1 MAQSLTNLLHDISVH
16 AQQLGE
22 MNLALKKHITELEQE
37 VDTLKSSL
45 AEKEKELQRALTDA
59 EFLTMSHRLADS
71 PDTIISARRQIAR
84 LIRNIDNC
92 ISMLK
97 EE

>member
-1 MAQSLTNLLHDISVH
+1 MAQSLTILLHDISTH
-16 AQQLGE
+16 ARQLGE
-22 MNLALKKHITELEQE
+22 INSTMKKRIAELEHE
-37 VDTLKSSL
+37 VEVLKGSL
-45 AEKEKELQRALTDA
+45 AERERELQRVLTDA
-59 EFLTMSHRLADS
+59 EFLTMSYRLADS

>member
-1 MAQSLTNLLHDISVH
+1 MAQSLTTLLHDISVH
-16 AQQLGE
+16 AQRLGE
-22 MNLALKKHITELEQE
+22 NNQALKTRIAELENE
-37 VDTLKSSL
+37 VELLKGIL

-71 PDTIISARRQIAR
+71 PDSIISARRQIAR